1 MLRHVPY
8 PARRLVPLLP
18 VLQSDQGSGGEPM
31 TLEFAKRWMRFL
43 WLAVGMIFVAFPL
56 YWMAMTALTPRAEL
70 FKPPYPLRSEE
81 HTSELQSLMRIS
93 YAVFCLKKKTKL
105 RLIHP

>member
-70 FKPPYPLRSEE
+70 FKPPYPLFRFTYSLENIVELRSEE
-81 HTSELQSLMRIS
+81 NTSDLQSLMR
-93 YAVFCLKKKTKL
+93 
-105 RLIHP
+105 